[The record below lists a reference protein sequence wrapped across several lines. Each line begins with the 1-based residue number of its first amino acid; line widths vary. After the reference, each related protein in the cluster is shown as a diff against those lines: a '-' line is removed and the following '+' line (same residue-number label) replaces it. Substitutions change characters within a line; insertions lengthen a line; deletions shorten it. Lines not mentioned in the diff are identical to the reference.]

1 MKSKKL
7 REGASKYTR
16 FCVSSIATVTHH
28 EPVKRK
34 KQVVGKSETRPL
46 QKSCPPPGGVLFL
59 NKIISRVHVNI
70 T

>member
-28 EPVKRK
+28 EPVKCK
-34 KQVVGKSETRPL
+34 KQEAKWEAN
-46 QKSCPPPGGVLFL
+46 QKRGHKLPHFFF
-59 NKIISRVHVNI
+59 
-70 T
+70 